1 MADNPLYLSASAGTD
16 SGAGTGI
23 VDGSGLGTGDLRR
36 KYDFSD
42 RFTELAIAQTPFFR
56 LVSKLGKSPVDD
68 PQFKYTEKRQSWM
81 KRYAYVVG
89 YIQAND
95 APVVTDATL
104 QDKADNDPVAG
115 GADKVHLI
123 LACDYLNAGNK
134 QSIIGQTGIKAGAAG
149 TRPQFILPKQIIKVN
164 ATDSSNY
171 LKAKDY
177 WLFSVDSVVDSSVDT
192 DLGGADENVTA
203 ICTCVRV
210 PSSSY
215 GEMSSYPDANGPGAP
230 LASTAPSATKGLED
244 VEQMR
249 SYIVGSAYEEGS
261 DLNNKTWKD
270 QPYSTSYGQ
279 TQIFRSEFGM
289 TNTAR
294 ATVLKYEGNEWARV
308 WRDKLIEHKWD
319 IEQASLFSSQGS
331 TGSGDSTVYYTQGAV
346 DFVLQSGN
354 LFALDHAVKSSD
366 SFLDD
371 MSKFLDPRYNNANA
385 TLFFCDTK
393 TYNWLHKLSGYF
405 ANNVANMQPGGYDGE
420 ANTAAMPSGS
430 ASASLGSADFA
441 ANGRGKILGIDFTRI
456 STVYG
461 DMKVVRNIH
470 LDGSGIKMLALNMGY
485 VKYRPLVGNGVSRD
499 TSVYV
504 GVKTLENS
512 GVDRRIDMI
521 LTEAGFEWRMPE
533 AHAIWK

>member
-1 MADNPLYLSASAGTD
+1 MADNPLYLSASAGSD

-23 VDGSGLGTGDLRR
+23 VDGSGLGTGYLRR

-42 RFTELAIAQTPFFR
+42 RFSELAIAQTPFFR

-89 YIQAND
+89 TVKADDSALVTDSTLLAKND
-95 APVVTDATL
+95 AAPAV
-104 QDKADNDPVAG
+104 G
-115 GADKVHLI
+115 GAKVHLI
-123 LACDYLNAGNK
+123 LAADYKNAGNK
-134 QSIIGQTGIKAGAAG
+134 QSIIGQTGIKAGASG

-164 ATDSSNY
+164 ATDSSNF
-171 LKAKDY
+171 LKAQDY
-177 WLFSVDSVVDSSVDT
+177 WLLSVDSVSDSSVDYDT
-192 DLGGADENVTA
+192 GGADETVTA
-203 ICTCVRV
+203 ICTVVRV
-210 PSSSY
+210 PDAAY
-215 GEMSSYPDANGPGAP
+215 PECSSYPDANGPAAP
-230 LASTAPSATKGLED
+230 IASTAPSATVGIED
-244 VEQMR
+244 IEPMR

-261 DLNNKTWKD
+261 SLNDKTWKD

-289 TNTAR
+289 TNTSR

-319 IEQASLFSSQGS
+319 IEQASLFSAQGS

-354 LFALDHAVKSSD
+354 IFTLDHAVKSSD

-405 ANNVANMQPGGYDGE
+405 ANNVANMQPGGYDGT
-420 ANTAAMPSGS
+420 ANAAAMTAGS
-430 ASASLGSADFA
+430 SSASLGSADFA
-441 ANGRGKILGIDFTRI
+441 SNGRGKILGVDFTRI

-470 LDGSGIKMLALNMGY
+470 LDGSGVKMLALNMGY